1 MPVMKVPATDL
12 RSAAPSVFHEVFR
25 IVFHGMRCAYSPVD
39 VSSQLA
45 PLRQIGIHTSLEA
58 GSVPVLP

>member
-25 IVFHGMRCAYSPVD
+25 IVFHGMRYAYSTTCRLM
-39 VSSQLA
+39 SRRSW
-45 PLRQIGIHTSLEA
+45 RHCGR
-58 GSVPVLP
+58 